1 MASGSGQASRP
12 IGVVRVWRSCWDS
25 RSPLL
30 ASFSLCHSPV
40 LPGHMWRPP
49 PLPYLFPSCLFPQL
63 DRAAALEVRA
73 IGAMFPGWK
82 GAWSREALAKS
93 MIPKQPG
100 QLAPSFAQ
108 VSPELPWLAMEVL
121 SQDLCNLQGLL
132 SHPCPHPSTS
142 SHRVSGASIL
152 TLPEGVGR
160 DAVRYVALVTSG

>member
-12 IGVVRVWRSCWDS
+12 VGVVRVFAGTLEA
-25 RSPLL
+25 P
-30 ASFSLCHSPV
+30 SLPHSHCHSPV

-49 PLPYLFPSCLFPQL
+49 PLPYLFPSCLLPQL

-93 MIPKQPG
+93 MIPKQLD
-100 QLAPSFAQ
+100 QLALPLPRSPQSSPGWQRRFFPKIPATSR
-108 VSPELPWLAMEVL
+108 VSSP
-121 SQDLCNLQGLL
+121 
-132 SHPCPHPSTS
+132 HPCPHPSTS

-152 TLPEGVGR
+152 TLPDGVGR